1 MIYNFQTDSILGSYS
16 IPGIY
21 FSLLNMFTWMKEERD
36 KTLSGGAYL
45 RCPVSTS
52 VHFSLRNEGYSEYI
66 RVCEGRESLSS
77 NF

>member
-21 FSLLNMFTWMKEERD
+21 FSPLNMFTWMKEERD
-36 KTLSGGAYL
+36 KTSSGGAYL

-52 VHFSLRNEGYSEYI
+52 VHFSLRNAT
-66 RVCEGRESLSS
+66 RVLQSTYECVKGERA
-77 NF
+77 